1 MQVIGQWRRTMAAIT
16 PIADTFLGEYVMN
29 LSCFL
34 RIPLVMAFVF
44 ALMINLASC
53 GGGSNSSSDTGLT
66 QTATVNTGIPE
77 QVNTLPVEP
86 LTLKEEE
93 SLLFMREEEKLARD
107 VYLYLYDI
115 WGDAIFL
122 NISDSEHQHTDAVK
136 GLIEKYDLPDPAA
149 DKAEGEFE
157 NLDLIGLYDLLTAQ
171 GAASLI
177 DALIVGAQIED
188 LDINDLNS
196 QLLFID
202 NADIIQ
208 VYESLLKG
216 SRNHLRAFTRRL
228 TDLGFNYV
236 PVYISQE
243 SYDAIVSSPVET
255 GP

>member
-1 MQVIGQWRRTMAAIT
+1 MAAIT
-16 PIADTFLGEYVMN
+16 PIADIFPGDYVMN

-44 ALMINLASC
+44 TLMINLASC
-53 GGGSNSSSDTGLT
+53 GGGSNSSPDTGLT
-66 QTATVNTGIPE
+66 QTATANTGIAE

-115 WGDAIFL
+115 WGDTIFL
-122 NISDSEHQHTDAVK
+122 NISDSEQQHTDAVK
-136 GLIEKYDLPDPAA
+136 GLIDKYDLPDPAA

-202 NADIIQ
+202 NADITL

-216 SRNHLRAFTRRL
+216 SRNHLRAFTSRL
-228 TDLGFNYV
+228 TDLGFTYV

-243 SYDAIVSSPVET
+243 DYDAIVSSPVEA

>member
-1 MQVIGQWRRTMAAIT
+1 MV
-16 PIADTFLGEYVMN
+16 N
-29 LSCFL
+29 LPCFL
-34 RIPLVMAFVF
+34 RIPLAMVFVF
-44 ALMINLASC
+44 TLMINLAGC
-53 GGGSNSSSDTGLT
+53 GGGSNSSADTGLT
-66 QTATVNTGIPE
+66 QTATANMGIPE
-77 QVNTLPVEP
+77 QVNTLPVEL

-93 SLLFMREEEKLARD
+93 SLLFVREEEKLARD

-115 WGDAIFL
+115 WGDTIFL
-122 NISDSEHQHTDAVK
+122 NISDSEQQHTDAVK

-157 NLDLIGLYDLLTAQ
+157 NLNLIGLYDLLTAQ
-171 GAASLI
+171 GVASLI

-202 NADIIQ
+202 NADIIL

-216 SRNHLRAFTRRL
+216 SRNHLRAFTSRL

-243 SYDAIVSSPVET
+243 NYDAIVSSPVET